1 MDPIWGIFVEDFV
14 FFKKAIMLSNFER
27 HFWGTSLEGDEKTL
41 IQSFHLNIRPS
52 KSVIKTIVLKGE
64 IPRKCPGKH
73 LTV

>member
-27 HFWGTSLEGDEKTL
+27 HFWGTSLEDDEKTL

-52 KSVIKTIVLKGE
+52 KSVIKTIVLKRGNTQKM
-64 IPRKCPGKH
+64 PR
-73 LTV
+73 

>member
-41 IQSFHLNIRPS
+41 IQSFRLNIRPS
-52 KSVIKTIVLKGE
+52 KSVIKTIVLKRGNTQKM
-64 IPRKCPGKH
+64 PR
-73 LTV
+73 